1 MRDSAWA
8 FRIALGVLSSLLV
21 ALPSAAYG
29 LLEDEMVP
37 EGKWFFRASFR
48 QATHQEFF
56 DRGKNEGTLKDA
68 LIPDP
73 EVRDQ
78 IEGDI
83 TRKISR
89 TDLLFTFG
97 ISDRWNLSLD
107 LPYLDMTQE
116 SSLATVAGAGPEAA
130 AELERRQLQSR
141 TLSGV
146 GDVRLTSQHRPVFSD
161 RAGFIWG
168 YGLVIPGGSQQT
180 PFVDRT
186 TFDLRSPLP
195 AYFMF
200 LHATSYLGGSRSR
213 LDFRASA
220 ERGFR
225 GDVETPAGEN
235 KYLDPGSRVAATVG
249 YSGEIGPVALGV
261 EAELRVARAS
271 TLARERLGDTVRALA
286 GRFHLGIGNV
296 AQLEEGPVAFP
307 YQVLLEV
314 EHIARG
320 TNTPLGSFFSLTF
333 QTYF

>member
-8 FRIALGVLSSLLV
+8 LRIARGVMFWLLMT
-21 ALPSAAYG
+21 LPSAAFG

-37 EGKWFFRASFR
+37 EGKWFFRASVR
-48 QATHQEFF
+48 QATQQKFF

-73 EVRDQ
+73 ELRSQ

-83 TRKISR
+83 TRKIFR

-97 ISDRWNLSLD
+97 ASDRWNLSLN

-116 SSLATVAGAGPEAA
+116 SSLAVTSGASPEAA
-130 AELERRQLQSR
+130 AELEQRQLQNR
-141 TLSGV
+141 ALSGV
-146 GDVRLTSQHRPVFSD
+146 GDVRLPSQHRPVFSD

-168 YGLVIPGGSQQT
+168 YGLVIPGGGQQT

-195 AYFMF
+195 AYFVF
-200 LHATSYLGGSRSR
+200 LHPTAYPGGSRSR
-213 LDFRASA
+213 LDFRVLA
-220 ERGFR
+220 EKGVRGNV
-225 GDVETPAGEN
+225 DTPAGER
-235 KYLDPGSRVAATVG
+235 KTLDPGSRTAVTVG
-249 YSGEIGPVALGV
+249 YSGEIGPVALGA
-261 EAELRVARAS
+261 EAELRMARAS

-307 YQVLLEV
+307 YQLLLEV

-320 TNTPLGSFFSLTF
+320 TNTPLGSFFSFTF